1 MSQTG
6 ATPFLP
12 FHCERLDGDFLLSP
26 CAKNLRQVK
35 ERMDKFPSARLGPLE
50 HCRVCRGQ
58 ELITRSKP
66 EEMQVEMRELPPE
79 KISEAR
85 AAIKRLAKSME
96 KKPKKARPTK
106 PEIDYRVVIANA
118 RRGSTY

>member
-50 HCRVCRGQ
+50 HCRVCQG
-58 ELITRSKP
+58 
-66 EEMQVEMRELPPE
+66 
-79 KISEAR
+79 AG
-85 AAIKRLAKSME
+85 
-96 KKPKKARPTK
+96 
-106 PEIDYRVVIANA
+106 IDHPVQTGGDASRDAGV
-118 RRGSTY
+118 TT